1 VGRAAARARLDG
13 LVTVGRAAGWIADE
27 AGRAGMSAS
36 TIVSVATAAAAVP
49 VVVAWSRPDDL
60 VLIKGSRRMGLER
73 VAAGLGIAS
82 RTAHGETSQ
91 SGSELRR

>member
-1 VGRAAARARLDG
+1 
-13 LVTVGRAAGWIADE
+13 
-27 AGRAGMSAS
+27 
-36 TIVSVATAAAAVP
+36 

-73 VAAGLGIAS
+73 VAAGLGIAP